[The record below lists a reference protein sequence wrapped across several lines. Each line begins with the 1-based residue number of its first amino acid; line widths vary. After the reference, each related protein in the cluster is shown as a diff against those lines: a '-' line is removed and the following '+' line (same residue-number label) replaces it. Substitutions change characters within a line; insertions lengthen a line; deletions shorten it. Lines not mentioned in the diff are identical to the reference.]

1 MSCHDDC
8 SAKIITGKLLVL
20 VGNPNAGKS
29 VIFHHLTGKY
39 VTVSNYPG
47 TTIQLE
53 QGKFHTYT
61 VVDTPGVYGISSF
74 TQEEQITHEVL
85 LRATTIVNV
94 VHALHLERDLFLTL
108 QLLEMRLPIIVVLNF
123 MDEAQ
128 KQAYKIN
135 IDLLAKRLG
144 VPVIPTV
151 APTGEGIPLL
161 IAQLQKKNP
170 CEGNETFHHNV
181 HQKNELPEEQMQREV
196 VYRERRKRVNELVE
210 EVVKVK
216 QTQKTAK
223 QRLAEV
229 MIHPLGGI
237 LVLMAVL
244 FLAYELIGVF
254 VAQTVVGITENT
266 LMNGYY
272 VPFVTKLV
280 YSFSLPEWL
289 TTILVGEFGVAT
301 MTVTYVLGLL
311 LPLVTGFYLFL
322 SFIED
327 SGYLPRLAFLVDKWL
342 TKLGLNGKAV
352 VPLILGFG
360 CVTMATITTRMLD
373 TKREKTIATT
383 LLNFAIPCS
392 AQLAVI
398 TALIVVAGWK
408 VAVLYVFVIFML
420 FTFLGTC
427 LHAML
432 PGESSSLLLS
442 LPALQLPRAKNIL
455 IKTTY
460 RTLHFLREAGI
471 WFFIGALLISFLQI
485 TNILSLIEHALRPLV
500 VSWMGLPPEAAI
512 GYVMGIV
519 RRDFGAAG
527 FYHLELNALQLL
539 VALVS
544 ITIFVPCIAAILIL
558 YKERGTKTATLV
570 WMGTMVVAFAVGGLI
585 FQIGRFFYG

>member
-1 MSCHDDC
+1 MSCHDDHPKAI
-8 SAKIITGKLLVL
+8 SGKLLVL

-53 QGKFHTYT
+53 QGKFQTYT
-61 VVDTPGVYGISSF
+61 VIDTPGVYGVSSF
-74 TQEEQITHEVL
+74 THEEQITHDIIFQ
-85 LRATTIVNV
+85 ATKIVNV

-108 QLLEMRLPIIVVLNF
+108 QLLETGLPLVVVLNF
-123 MDEAQ
+123 MDEAR
-128 KQAYKIN
+128 KQGQVIN
-135 IDLLAKRLG
+135 VDLLAKRLG
-144 VPVIPTV
+144 VDVIPTT

-161 IAQLQKKNP
+161 LGKLQQKKQQENSRAVQRTKLR
-170 CEGNETFHHNV
+170 EH
-181 HQKNELPEEQMQREV
+181 EQEII
-196 VYRERRKRVNELVE
+196 YRERRKKVNELVA

-216 QTQKTAK
+216 QTKKTIK
-223 QRLAEV
+223 QRLAEM
-229 MIHPLGGI
+229 MIHPFGGI
-237 LVLMAVL
+237 LVLIVVL

-254 VAQTVVGITENT
+254 VAQTVVGITEGT
-266 LMNGYY
+266 IMNGYY
-272 VPFVTKLV
+272 VPFITRVV
-280 YSFSLPEWL
+280 SFFSLPEWL
-289 TTILVGEFGVAT
+289 RTLLVGEFGVLT
-301 MTVTYVLGLL
+301 MTITYVLGLL
-311 LPLVTGFYLFL
+311 LPLVAGFYLFL

-327 SGYLPRLAFLVDKWL
+327 SGYLPRLAFLIDKWL
-342 TKLGLNGKAV
+342 TRVGLNGKAV

-373 TKREKTIATT
+373 TKREKTIAST

-408 VAVLYVFVIFML
+408 VALLYVFIIFML
-420 FTFLGTC
+420 FTLLGTF

-455 IKTTY
+455 IKTAY
-460 RTLHFLREAGI
+460 RTLHFLSEAGI
-471 WFFIGALLISFLQI
+471 WFFIGALLISILQL
-485 TNILSLIEHALRPLV
+485 TNVLVLIEHALRPLV

-512 GYVMGIV
+512 GYIMGIV

-558 YKERGTKTATLV
+558 YKERGTKTATLL
-570 WMGTMVVAFAVGGLI
+570 WTGTIVVAFFIGGLI
-585 FQIGRFFYG
+585 FQIGRLFYG